1 MSRSIF
7 SRTNFSTSSGLAAIS
22 ASRSSSESG
31 WNDHRRY
38 LLLGWNDDGSKCE
51 GDNNL
56 SLLFVRLLPG
66 ESLLRNAIIRI
77 SNPCIHQEKDNYQKF
92 ALNRLKPSIW
102 FITSLQI
109 CIQIKC
115 MEGVPNIPILWDAF
129 ALVIAHSF
137 HVPISNT
144 SFQVPVSK
152 YQFPCISYL
161 TFWTQPSLSS

>member
-1 MSRSIF
+1 MVEMMME
-7 SRTNFSTSSGLAAIS
+7 
-22 ASRSSSESG
+22 ASVRETIT
-31 WNDHRRY
+31 RR
-38 LLLGWNDDGSKCE
+38 
-51 GDNNL
+51 NL

-129 ALVIAHSF
+129 VF
-137 HVPISNT
+137 PCT
-144 SFQVPVSK
+144 SFQVLVSM
-152 YQFPCISYL
+152 YQFPS
-161 TFWTQPSLSS
+161 TSFHVSVT

>member
-1 MSRSIF
+1 MIIV
-7 SRTNFSTSSGLAAIS
+7 GICLVGMMME
-22 ASRSSSESG
+22 ESVRETIT
-31 WNDHRRY
+31 RR
-38 LLLGWNDDGSKCE
+38 
-51 GDNNL
+51 NL

-92 ALNRLKPSIW
+92 ALIRLKPSIW

-109 CIQIKC
+109 CIQMKC

>member
-66 ESLLRNAIIRI
+66 ESLLRNAIFRI
-77 SNPCIHQEKDNYQKF
+77 SISFIHQEKDNCKKF

-129 ALVIAHSF
+129 AFVCTQFPCTSF
-137 HVPISNT
+137 QYQFPCT

-152 YQFPCISYL
+152 Y
-161 TFWTQPSLSS
+161 

>member
-38 LLLGWNDDGSKCE
+38 LLGWNDDGSKCE